1 MNKDDKIKNWDFIV
15 RYMKDGM
22 RDEKMF
28 LGDTVLQKN
37 QFLLHRAEIIQY
49 FAEKLQARSVAS
61 RGGDIKKLILDNIRT
76 YPYYQ
81 DMIDMGI
88 DPEAV
93 FDESIA
99 KKNAESDYENWV
111 NNRQAGSLR
120 KTQSVIERMTY
131 SVNNK
136 IGSGGAGTAKNTKP
150 WVDPDMTSE

>member
-1 MNKDDKIKNWDFIV
+1 MNKDDKVKNWDFIV
-15 RYMKDGM
+15 RYMKEGM

-28 LGDTVLQKN
+28 LNDTEMQKQ
-37 QFLLHRAEIIQY
+37 QFLLHRAEIIQH

-93 FDESIA
+93 FDESLV
-99 KKNAESDYENWV
+99 KKNEQSDYENWV
-111 NNRQAGSLR
+111 NNRQAGSLK

-136 IGSGGAGTAKNTKP
+136 IGSGAAYTAKNTKP
-150 WVDPDMTSE
+150 SVDSDMTSE